1 MLRCYG
7 MLCVLRLIML
17 EVNRDNILTGSNTVD
32 KTKIRHTGTGRIT
45 RLKMYPMSLWES
57 LESSGEVSV
66 SELFN
71 NPNYDIDGANR
82 KLGIPDL
89 IRVACRGG
97 WPATLRMK
105 EKVGMLVARDY
116 VNSVCENDISTMD
129 NKHRNPKIAKQIMRS
144 YARNVS
150 TLPRKQIFLPM

>member
-1 MLRCYG
+1 
-7 MLCVLRLIML
+7 
-17 EVNRDNILTGSNTVD
+17 
-32 KTKIRHTGTGRIT
+32 
-45 RLKMYPMSLWES
+45 MYPMSLWES

-71 NPNYDIDGANR
+71 NPNYDIDGATR